1 MSRIPTRASF
11 IDRDYIECYHVMLI
25 LNEINQI
32 QMFLLQNEREML
44 AVK

>member
-1 MSRIPTRASF
+1 
-11 IDRDYIECYHVMLI
+11 MLI